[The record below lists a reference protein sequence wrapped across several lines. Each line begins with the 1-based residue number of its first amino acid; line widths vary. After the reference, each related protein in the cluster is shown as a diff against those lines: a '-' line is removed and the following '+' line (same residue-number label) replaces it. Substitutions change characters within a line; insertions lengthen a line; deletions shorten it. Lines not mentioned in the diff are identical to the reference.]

1 MKRRPPRATRTDTL
15 FTYTT
20 LFRSWERLFDLYR
33 QIPEY
38 RQVNAGMDLAAFK
51 TIFWWE
57 YIHRLWGR
65 LIGLVFVLPLA
76 WFWLR
81 GRIERPLARKQL
93 TALALGGAE
102 GLRGVIMVARGLAE
116 RNAVR
121 QYRRTA
127 HLVRALAISSHLFWL
142 ALGCPGPRPAQVEVH
157 RVGKED
163 VLSGD

>member
-81 GRIERPLARKQL
+81 GRIERPLARKL
-93 TALALGGAE
+93 LIDRKSTRL
-102 GLRGVIMVARGLAE
+102 
-116 RNAVR
+116 N
-121 QYRRTA
+121 
-127 HLVRALAISSHLFWL
+127 SSH
-142 ALGCPGPRPAQVEVH
+142 
-157 RVGKED
+157 
-163 VLSGD
+163 